1 MQRGGGSEGQGQN
14 EFNTKV
20 KEAAAKSGCYAMMR
34 HRGPAEGPGALTA
47 LGPGA
52 LPWGRAINQGHCKLY
67 HAIVVD

>member
-34 HRGPAEGPGALTA
+34 HRGPGRALRKALGHSLRWGPGPC
-47 LGPGA
+47 PGE
-52 LPWGRAINQGHCKLY
+52 GQ
-67 HAIVVD
+67 